1 MADKDDIQKRIRE
14 DEDYIRSP
22 KFSNSL
28 QKFLAKN
35 PDGAED
41 SVIARLLSMPEE
53 EIEAIYQEAVTALR
67 EEMSDEDGE

>member
-1 MADKDDIQKRIRE
+1 MADKEDIKKRVKE

-28 QKFLAKN
+28 AKFLAKN

-41 SVIARLLSMPEE
+41 SVIARLLSMSEE
-53 EIEAIYQEAVTALR
+53 EVEAIYQEAVNELR
-67 EEMSDEDGE
+67 EEMKDGD

>member
-1 MADKDDIQKRIRE
+1 MADKDEIKKRVIE

-28 QKFLAKN
+28 AKFLNKN
-35 PDGAED
+35 TEGVED

-53 EIEAIYQEAVTALR
+53 EVEKIYQEAVQALR
-67 EEMSDEDGE
+67 EDMTDETGE

>member
-1 MADKDDIQKRIRE
+1 MADKDEIKKRVIE

-28 QKFLAKN
+28 AKFLNKN
-35 PDGAED
+35 TEGVED

-53 EIEAIYQEAVTALR
+53 EVEKIYQEAVQALR
-67 EEMSDEDGE
+67 EDMADDGDQ